1 MATFTKG
8 LLSGTSADDGQAYA
22 VTDVVTTVHTA
33 PSVATSYDEIW
44 IYATNASMTDAD
56 IVLDIGWGADP
67 DTLDDNRIKQT
78 LAADE
83 GYVLV
88 IPGLI
93 LQGNATTALEVQVK
107 ASATNSINLTGYVNH
122 ITA

>member
-8 LLSGTSADDGQAYA
+8 LLSGSTEGMAYEVATS
-22 VTDVVTTVHTA
+22 VTTVHTA

-44 IYATNASMTDAD
+44 IYATNASASDA
-56 IVLDIGWGADP
+56 VLHVGWGANP
-67 DTLDDNRIKQT
+67 DTLDDNRIKVT
-78 LAADE
+78 IPTKA
-83 GYVLV
+83 GYTLV
-88 IPGLI
+88 IPGMI

-107 ASATNSINLTGYVNH
+107 ASAGTAISLTGYVNH

>member
-1 MATFTKG
+1 MAVTKG

-22 VTDVVTTVHTA
+22 VTTSVTTVHTA

-44 IYATNASMTDAD
+44 IYATNASAADA
-56 IVLDIGWGADP
+56 VLHVGWGADP
-67 DTLDDNRIKQT
+67 DTLDDNRIKVT
-78 LAADE
+78 IPTKA
-83 GYVLV
+83 GYTLV

>member
-1 MATFTKG
+1 MAVAKG
-8 LLSGTSADDGQAYA
+8 LLSGSTEGSAYE
-22 VTDVVTTVHTA
+22 VTTSVTTIHTA

-44 IYATNASMTDAD
+44 IYATNASAADA
-56 IVLDIGWGADP
+56 VLHVGWGADP
-67 DTLDDNRIKQT
+67 DTSDDNRIKVT
-78 LAADE
+78 IPTKA
-83 GYVLV
+83 GYTLV